1 MSPSRQRYLAAQA
14 AATGKPIKDR
24 FGFVV
29 ATPPRQRRIRPQE
42 SKRPAFGSQ
51 EWAETR
57 GDDLGL
63 SADY

>member
-1 MSPSRQRYLAAQA
+1 MSPSRLRYLTAQA
-14 AATGKPIKDR
+14 ALTGKPQYDKD
-24 FGFVV
+24 GFLV
-29 ATPPRQRRIRPQE
+29 ALPPRKKRVRTE

-63 SADY
+63 SLDR